1 MMRDDTF
8 HHCASHGSRSFAA
21 GLANDRRHAAFL
33 TRLGSVSASVSASV
47 FPLLTLWQPS
57 HGYIARLHGIL
68 AHWLQPYIPDPNTF
82 GGRA

>member
-8 HHCASHGSRSFAA
+8 HHCASHGFRAHNA
-21 GLANDRRHAAFL
+21 GLAHDRRDAGFM
-33 TRLGSVSASVSASV
+33 TRTGPVSASV
-47 FPLLTLWQPS
+47 FPLRNLWQPS

-68 AHWLQPYIPDPNTF
+68 AHWLQPYRPDPNTF